1 MLLEGFRVLELTNF
15 MAGPF
20 CGMQLADLGA
30 DVVKVEQPGVGD
42 HGRRNPPIVG
52 GDGAAFQS
60 LNRGKRSLALNLKAP
75 AGRQALLRL
84 VERADVLIENFR
96 PGTMADLELDEP
108 RLRRLNPGLVYCSI
122 SGFGQTGPWREK
134 AGLDLIAQATSGLMS
149 ITGQP
154 GGAPVK
160 CGVPV
165 ADLTTGLY
173 AALSISAALVA
184 RARSGVG
191 QHVDVSLYESALSLA
206 VWESQLYWTTGEV
219 SEPLGSAHRS
229 TAPYQ
234 AFGCADGYVTI
245 GAATPANWVG
255 CCRVLGLTELVEDDR
270 FATAPARKANERE
283 LAELIEAV
291 TRTRPRAHWQ
301 AALEDAGVPCGPI
314 ARIDEV
320 LGGEQTLA
328 REMVAEVDHPTAGRR
343 KLLASAIHT
352 TPTPPRR
359 PSPAPRLGEH
369 SRAVLAEAGLPAPE
383 IEALVAAGVVGVVEG
398 RDGSTAEVTAPSP

>member
-1 MLLEGFRVLELTNF
+1 MLLEGYRVLELTNF

-75 AGRQALLRL
+75 AGRQTLLRL

-108 RLRRLNPGLVYCSI
+108 RLRLLNPGLVYCSI

-149 ITGQP
+149 ITGEP

-191 QHVDVSLYESALSLA
+191 QHIDVSLYESALSLA
-206 VWESQLYWTTGEV
+206 IWESQLYWSTGEV

-229 TAPYQ
+229 TA
-234 AFGCADGYVTI
+234 T
-245 GAATPANWVG
+245 
-255 CCRVLGLTELVEDDR
+255 
-270 FATAPARKANERE
+270 
-283 LAELIEAV
+283 
-291 TRTRPRAHWQ
+291 
-301 AALEDAGVPCGPI
+301 
-314 ARIDEV
+314 
-320 LGGEQTLA
+320 
-328 REMVAEVDHPTAGRR
+328 
-343 KLLASAIHT
+343 
-352 TPTPPRR
+352 
-359 PSPAPRLGEH
+359 
-369 SRAVLAEAGLPAPE
+369 
-383 IEALVAAGVVGVVEG
+383 
-398 RDGSTAEVTAPSP
+398 